1 MQKKLKTTW
10 SGHLLFTHDLVKALK
25 KKKLQ
30 DIDGIL
36 GNLENEDDE
45 E

>member
-1 MQKKLKTTW
+1 MVRAFTVHTRSCKGIKKN
-10 SGHLLFTHDLVKALK
+10 

>member
-1 MQKKLKTTW
+1 MVRAFTVHTRSC
-10 SGHLLFTHDLVKALK
+10 SGIK